1 MSSLSVQVAIPFDSL
16 LDAVR
21 NLSAFEQKRLW
32 EVLEAQLGL
41 NEEEQFENDPTV
53 RSQIAEAR
61 AAYRAGD
68 VVTLEEYKAQR
79 QGRKQ

>member
-68 VVTLEEYKAQR
+68 VVTLEEYTQAR
-79 QGRKQ
+79 LY